1 MTEKRKVEEFIKDL
15 EDYSFEGDS
24 IAVNINTILEAVAEV
39 LDGKLYTVLVTDKHT
54 EHRKIVIEY
63 GHQRKGK
70 DLS

>member
-1 MTEKRKVEEFIKDL
+1 MTEKRTVEEFIKDL

-24 IAVNINTILEAVAEV
+24 IAVDVNLLLEAVAEA
-39 LDGKLYTVLVTDKHT
+39 LNGKLYTVLVTDKTT

-70 DLS
+70 DLL

>member
-1 MTEKRKVEEFIKDL
+1 MTEKPTVKEFVEQLKDY
-15 EDYSFEGDS
+15 EYEGDC

-39 LDGKLYTVLVTDKHT
+39 LDGKLYTVLVSDKTT

-63 GHQRKGK
+63 GTHRKSK